1 MKETTIQYIGLEKI
15 RPSKTNPRKH
25 FDENYITELSD
36 SILAKGILQPLLAR
50 PDWCIG
56 KTDEEIASVN
66 GNGERADAAFFE
78 IVAGE
83 CRYRGASKAKLTE
96 APAIIRLLSD
106 KETLEIQLIENLQRS
121 DLTAVE
127 EAEAYRRLI
136 DEMGYTVDLIHER
149 TGKAR
154 NTIYGKLKM
163 LRAPK
168 LLLDALEKGIIG
180 ERLCELVGRIPIP
193 EMRQRAA
200 REILKPDFQE
210 DPLNYR
216 KASEHVSDNYMR
228 ALSGAQFDQND
239 AALIPTVVDEETGER
254 IGGGACSD
262 CPMKSGN
269 RPELFGD
276 LKRPDVCTNP
286 KCFNCKTDAH
296 FARLQKAAEAEGKKI
311 LSAEEAR
318 EIFENDNRLWF
329 DSPYV
334 KLSEQPDR
342 AEVRADV
349 KKIPSW
355 KKLLENLESKPAIVI
370 APDPRGRI
378 VELVDRGLA
387 IEAVNLAAKQKG
399 ERSIFDLQKP
409 RAGSRS
415 VESGEDEPEWK
426 KQERKNREIA
436 KVNFKIS
443 LAAMEALIGAIDK
456 RGMIKGF
463 WDNLIELAIFHSGH
477 DGHWFI
483 CKRLGLDPKAVK
495 KKGPGSMGHEE
506 AVREYAGSLSEE
518 FKPGFVVELL
528 MSRELKWCGSR
539 TGPGSVERFDE
550 FTKLYKIDV
559 PEIEKRLRA
568 ELKEKAKPRKASLRG
583 KNLSGGVPVQRANRM
598 EDGGVEA
605 VSAPPAQHKFQK
617 IAGIKYRCKN
627 CGAAAV
633 KNKGAFVLANEF
645 RGKPCIATEK
655 PRKASQRDKKCSR
668 CSSTAQSG
676 KSMCEKCLAKNAAR
690 AKARRA
696 KKGGVK

>member
-36 SILAKGILQPLLAR
+36 SIRAKGILQPLLAR

-56 KTDEEIASVN
+56 KTDEQIAAVN

-121 DLTAVE
+121 DLTALE

-154 NTIYGKLKM
+154 TTIYGKLKM

-168 LLLDALEKGIIG
+168 ILLNALEKEIIG
-180 ERLCELVGRIPIP
+180 ERFCELVGRIPVP
-193 EMRQRAA
+193 EMRERAA

-216 KASEHVSDNYMR
+216 KASQWVSDNYMR
-228 ALSGAQFDQND
+228 ALSHAQFDQND
-239 AALIPTVVDEETGER
+239 RSLVPPIQDEETGER

-286 KCFNCKTDAH
+286 KCFNRKTDGH
-296 FARLQKAAEAEGKKI
+296 FALLQKTAAAEGKKL
-311 LSAEEAR
+311 LSAEEAA
-318 EIFENDNRLWF
+318 EIFDEGSNLWF

-334 KLSEQPDR
+334 KLSDKPDSR
-342 AEVRADV
+342 EVRSYFDGRM
-349 KKIPSW
+349 PHW
-355 KKLLENLESKPAIVI
+355 KTLLENVEVKPQIVI
-370 APDPRGRI
+370 AKDPRGRI
-378 VELVDRGLA
+378 VELVDRVLA

-399 ERSIFDLQKP
+399 ERSLFDLQKP
-409 RAGSRS
+409 RSRSRS
-415 VESGEDEPEWK
+415 VESGDDEPEWK
-426 KQERKNREIA
+426 KQDRKNREIA

-443 LAAMEALIGAIDK
+443 LAAMTELIGAIDK

-506 AVREYAGSLSEE
+506 AVREYAGSLPEE

-539 TGPGSVERFDE
+539 TGPASVERFDE

-559 PEIEKRLRA
+559 AEIEKRIRA
-568 ELKEKAKPRKASLRG
+568 ESKEKAKPRKTSPRG
-583 KNLSGGVPVQRANRM
+583 KSLSGGLDAERASA
-598 EDGGVEA
+598 DSGGV
-605 VSAPPAQHKFQK
+605 VTPPAQHKFEK
-617 IAGIKYRCKN
+617 ITGIKYRCKN

-645 RGKPCIATEK
+645 RGKPCVATE
-655 PRKASQRDKKCSR
+655 PRKTSARGKKCSH
-668 CSSTAQSG
+668 CSNTAESG
-676 KSMCEKCLAKNAAR
+676 KSMCSKCLAKNAAR